1 MGEEEWEG
9 KAYEYLRA
17 VLNDKAMTLK
27 QATVVIQVGRCDGGG
42 GGGDDDG
49 DDDDYVDG

>member
-17 VLNDKAMTLK
+17 VLNDKAMTLQ
-27 QATVVIQVGRCDGGG
+27 QATVVIQVRQCGGG
-42 GGGDDDG
+42 GGGG
-49 DDDDYVDG
+49 GGGGEIGRAHV